1 MPVKERP
8 GTGGDGVWYRLFHYL
23 NPGEHADRER
33 GPPLRQRRIAL
44 DLENPRVR
52 VEGDGS
58 PRRGVGV
65 VTDSQCGKGPGGSM
79 GGDQGRQV
87 AVGQRIPVEDQ
98 EGSALQKGRGLLD
111 AAAGALERGLVRV
124 RKAQAEA
131 RPVPERV
138 PDLLAEEVQVD
149 DDVGNPVPLEEQ
161 EIPLED

>member
-1 MPVKERP
+1 
-8 GTGGDGVWYRLFHYL
+8 
-23 NPGEHADRER
+23 
-33 GPPLRQRRIAL
+33 
-44 DLENPRVR
+44 
-52 VEGDGS
+52 
-58 PRRGVGV
+58 
-65 VTDSQCGKGPGGSM
+65 M

-138 PDLLAEEVQVD
+138 HDLLAEVVQVD

-161 EIPLED
+161 EIPLEDRPSCDRQQDFGGRVGERPQAGPETRCQNHRLHRGGQASSGT